1 MIVHGFVQAGG
12 GSTRFGTDKALVRLD
27 GKTMLERTGELLAS
41 VCHDVTIVA
50 AAGKYVDAP
59 WPVIADRW
67 PGQGPLGGI
76 LTALHYL
83 RARDTADKTRDVE
96 RNPCSFALIL
106 SCDMPFLTTEFLRFL
121 TDRALASEAAIIV
134 PEASHRLEPLCAC
147 WCSASAAA
155 IQAAFD
161 AGGRKVTEAMKH
173 VSMEVLDEADWKRFD
188 TDGRLF
194 WNMNTPADYEEAW
207 RVLKE
212 RAART
217 DERAGPFDQTQG
229 KQAPPQQG

>member
-12 GSTRFGTDKALVRLD
+12 GSTRFGSDKALMLLD
-27 GKTMLERTGELLAS
+27 GKTMLQRTGELLAS
-41 VCHDVTIVA
+41 VCQDVTIVA
-50 AAGKYVDAP
+50 GAGKYADAP

-76 LTALHYL
+76 LTALHRL
-83 RARDTADKTRDVE
+83 SETDSANETGDGAGD
-96 RNPCSFALIL
+96 PCSFALIL

-121 TDRALASEAAIIV
+121 TDRALSSKAAVIV
-134 PEASHRLEPLCAC
+134 PEASRRLEPLCAC
-147 WCSASAAA
+147 WCSAAVSA

-194 WNMNTPADYEEAW
+194 WNMNTPADYEEAR
-207 RVLKE
+207 RVLE
-212 RAART
+212 
-217 DERAGPFDQTQG
+217 EQAGLTG
-229 KQAPPQQG
+229 KREGQAPPLQ